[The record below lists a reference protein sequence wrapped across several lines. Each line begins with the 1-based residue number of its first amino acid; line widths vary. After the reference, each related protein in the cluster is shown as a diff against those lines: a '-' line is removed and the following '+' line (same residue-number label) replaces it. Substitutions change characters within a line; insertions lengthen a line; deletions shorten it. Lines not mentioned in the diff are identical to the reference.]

1 MMMKMMIEKEIK
13 VQGTKRKTN
22 NILELNKAQIHLSYW
37 KLQRTVNGA
46 TGNHGQALHVFMSN
60 SIRLYLGFDSKKT
73 TAVLGPAVA
82 RCPSITQTVQV
93 VIKGQFRV

>member
-46 TGNHGQALHVFMSN
+46 TGNHG
-60 SIRLYLGFDSKKT
+60 
-73 TAVLGPAVA
+73 
-82 RCPSITQTVQV
+82 
-93 VIKGQFRV
+93 